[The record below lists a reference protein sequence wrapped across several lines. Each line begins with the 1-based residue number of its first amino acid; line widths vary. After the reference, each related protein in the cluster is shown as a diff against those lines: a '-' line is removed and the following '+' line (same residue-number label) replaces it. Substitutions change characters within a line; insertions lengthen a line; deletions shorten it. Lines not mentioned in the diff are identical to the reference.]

1 MSKEQYIE
9 LPEEYTRRELNAR
22 YREIPLKDTTS
33 RLLRKYFNAMAN
45 LYGIIPLHKAKE
57 IIFSLSPKLVT
68 EEEFLSFA
76 EIARHE
82 CEDYYIMGDDEI
94 YSDVGRTKPLDREI
108 ISAVLIAE
116 SIDCVIEIKR
126 NQQGKPYYVP
136 DRNHLLEYV
145 DPCYCE
151 DTPEMR
157 KLRAF
162 LKGNCDMSDE
172 REAVVFE
179 ELLRGARLAAIQLAD
194 VFEYLDNLGVRLKS
208 QRDVESFTALY
219 NAFHNTTRMPCN
231 RGYTPDEMMR
241 VMPPKEGFKSLSLG
255 PNIKKYLQTGEMD
268 IEDFRKQIL
277 TMEMPS
283 EAMRFDL
290 LKQLADIKPSAPQ
303 PEKQKKVGRNDP
315 CPCGSGKKYKRC
327 CGK

>member
-82 CEDYYIMGDDEI
+82 CEDYYILGDNEL
-94 YSDVGRTKPLDREI
+94 YSDVRHTKPLDREI
-108 ISAVLIAE
+108 ISAVLMEE

-136 DRNHLLEYV
+136 DKNHLLEYV

-208 QRDVESFTALY
+208 QRDVERFTALY

-268 IEDFRKQIL
+268 IEDFRKPTDRNVYIKAQTTQSPARMGNDIC
-277 TMEMPS
+277 TAFDS
-283 EAMRFDL
+283 YSFVTNFRRFFG
-290 LKQLADIKPSAPQ
+290 
-303 PEKQKKVGRNDP
+303 E
-315 CPCGSGKKYKRC
+315 
-327 CGK
+327 

>member
-1 MSKEQYIE
+1 MGKEQYIE

-82 CEDYYIMGDDEI
+82 CDDYYILGDDEL
-94 YSDVGRTKPLDREI
+94 YSDVRHTKPLDREI
-108 ISAVLIAE
+108 ISAVLMAE

-136 DRNHLLEYV
+136 DKNHLLEYV

-208 QRDVESFTALY
+208 QRDVERFTALY

-268 IEDFRKQIL
+268 IEDFRKPIDRTVYIKAQTTQSPARMGNDIC
-277 TMEMPS
+277 TAFDS
-283 EAMRFDL
+283 YSFVTKFRRFFG
-290 LKQLADIKPSAPQ
+290 
-303 PEKQKKVGRNDP
+303 E
-315 CPCGSGKKYKRC
+315 
-327 CGK
+327 

>member
-68 EEEFLSFA
+68 EEEFLAFA

-82 CEDYYIMGDDEI
+82 CDDYYILGDDEL
-94 YSDVGRTKPLDREI
+94 YSDVRHTKPLDREI
-108 ISAVLIAE
+108 ISAVLMAE

-136 DRNHLLEYV
+136 DKNHLLEYV

-194 VFEYLDNLGVRLKS
+194 VLEYLDNLGVRLKS
-208 QRDVESFTALY
+208 QRDVERFTALY

-268 IEDFRKQIL
+268 IEDFRTGETEEGRAQRSLSVRQRKEIQAVL
-277 TMEMPS
+277 WEMTIP
-283 EAMRFDL
+283 
-290 LKQLADIKPSAPQ
+290 QAD
-303 PEKQKKVGRNDP
+303 
-315 CPCGSGKKYKRC
+315 
-327 CGK
+327 

>member
-82 CEDYYIMGDDEI
+82 CEDYHILGNDEL
-94 YSDVGRTKPLDREI
+94 YSDVRHTKPLDREI
-108 ISAVLIAE
+108 ISAVLMAE

-136 DRNHLLEYV
+136 DKNHLLEYV

-194 VFEYLDNLGVRLKS
+194 VLEYLDNLGVRLKS
-208 QRDVESFTALY
+208 QRDVERFTALY

-277 TMEMPS
+277 TMDLPS

-290 LKQLADIKPSAPQ
+290 LKQLADIKPSASQ
-303 PEKQKKVGRNDP
+303 PGKQKKVGRNDP

>member
-82 CEDYYIMGDDEI
+82 CEDYYILGDDEL
-94 YSDVGRTKPLDREI
+94 YSDVRHTKPLDREI
-108 ISAVLIAE
+108 ISAVLMAE

-151 DTPEMR
+151 NTPEMR

-179 ELLRGARLAAIQLAD
+179 ELLRGARLAAIQAD

-208 QRDVESFTALY
+208 QRDVERFTALY

-277 TMEMPS
+277 TMDLPS

-290 LKQLADIKPSAPQ
+290 LKQLADIKPSASQ

>member
-1 MSKEQYIE
+1 
-9 LPEEYTRRELNAR
+9 
-22 YREIPLKDTTS
+22 
-33 RLLRKYFNAMAN
+33 MAN

-82 CEDYYIMGDDEI
+82 CEDYYILGDNEL
-94 YSDVGRTKPLDREI
+94 YSDVRHTKPLDREI
-108 ISAVLIAE
+108 ISAVLMEE

-136 DRNHLLEYV
+136 DKNHLLEYV

-208 QRDVESFTALY
+208 QRDVERFTALY

-268 IEDFRKQIL
+268 IEDFRKPTDRNVYIKAQTTQSPARMGNDIC
-277 TMEMPS
+277 TAFDS
-283 EAMRFDL
+283 YSFVTNFRRFFG
-290 LKQLADIKPSAPQ
+290 
-303 PEKQKKVGRNDP
+303 E
-315 CPCGSGKKYKRC
+315 
-327 CGK
+327 

>member
-82 CEDYYIMGDDEI
+82 CEDYYILGDDEL
-94 YSDVGRTKPLDREI
+94 YSDVRHTKPLDREI
-108 ISAVLIAE
+108 ISAVLMAE

-151 DTPEMR
+151 NTPEMR

-179 ELLRGARLAAIQLAD
+179 ELLRGARLAATQAD

-208 QRDVESFTALY
+208 QRDVERFTALY

-277 TMEMPS
+277 TMDLPS

-290 LKQLADIKPSAPQ
+290 LKQLADIKPSASQ

>member
-82 CEDYYIMGDDEI
+82 CEDYYILGDNEL
-94 YSDVGRTKPLDREI
+94 YSDVRHTKPLDREI
-108 ISAVLIAE
+108 ISAVLMAE

-136 DRNHLLEYV
+136 DKNHLLEYV

-151 DTPEMR
+151 DTPEIR

-162 LKGNCDMSDE
+162 LKGNCDISDE

-208 QRDVESFTALY
+208 QRDVERFTALY

-277 TMEMPS
+277 TMDLPS

-290 LKQLADIKPSAPQ
+290 LKQLADIKPSASQ
-303 PEKQKKVGRNDP
+303 PGKQKKVGRNDP

>member
-9 LPEEYTRRELNAR
+9 VPEKYTRRELNAR

-68 EEEFLSFA
+68 EDEFLAFA

-82 CEDYYIMGDDEI
+82 CEDYYILGGDEL
-94 YSDVGRTKPLDREI
+94 YSKF
-108 ISAVLIAE
+108 S
-116 SIDCVIEIKR
+116 
-126 NQQGKPYYVP
+126 
-136 DRNHLLEYV
+136 
-145 DPCYCE
+145 
-151 DTPEMR
+151 
-157 KLRAF
+157 
-162 LKGNCDMSDE
+162 
-172 REAVVFE
+172 
-179 ELLRGARLAAIQLAD
+179 
-194 VFEYLDNLGVRLKS
+194 
-208 QRDVESFTALY
+208 
-219 NAFHNTTRMPCN
+219 NTTRMPCN
-231 RGYTPDEMMR
+231 RGYTPDEMMQ
-241 VMPPKEGFKSLSLG
+241 MTPPEERFKSLSLG
-255 PNIKKYLQTGEMD
+255 PNIRKSLQTGEMD

-277 TMEMPS
+277 TMELPS

-290 LKQLADIKPSAPQ
+290 LRQLADIKPPVTQ

>member
-9 LPEEYTRRELNAR
+9 LPEEYTRQELNAR

-68 EEEFLSFA
+68 EEEFLAFA

-82 CEDYYIMGDDEI
+82 CEDYYILGDNEL
-94 YSDVGRTKPLDREI
+94 YSDVRHTKPLDREI
-108 ISAVLIAE
+108 ISAVLMAE

-136 DRNHLLEYV
+136 DKNHLLEYV

-162 LKGNCDMSDE
+162 LKGNCDISDE

-208 QRDVESFTALY
+208 QRDVERFTALY

-277 TMEMPS
+277 TMDLPS

-290 LKQLADIKPSAPQ
+290 LKQLADIKPSASQ